1 METRIVGSLLILLV
15 GSLISL
21 NAVSGSQTPAEGDRL
36 PDFTLSVPEKPE
48 HRSYLGL
55 TDTKEFKIHQIK
67 AEVVIIEIYSMYCPH
82 CQREAPALNDLY
94 HHIESFEKLRGRIKL
109 IGIGA
114 GNSAYEVDFFRKQF
128 NVPFPLF
135 PDGDFTIHKLLGEVR
150 TPYFFG
156 IKIQPD
162 GSHRIFFSQLG
173 GAQDARQLLDELIRR
188 AELN

>member
-1 METRIVGSLLILLV
+1 MKRKIVGSFLMLLI
-15 GSLISL
+15 GSFISL
-21 NAVSGSQTPAEGDRL
+21 NATGGSQTPVEGERL
-36 PDFTLSVPEKPE
+36 PDFTLSVPQKLE

-55 TDTKEFKIHQIK
+55 PDTKKFKIHQIK
-67 AEVVIIEIYSMYCPH
+67 TEVVVIEIYSMYCPH
-82 CQREAPALNDLY
+82 CQREAPALNELY
-94 HHIESFEKLRGRIKL
+94 HYIENSEKLRGRIKM

-114 GNSAYEVDFFRKQF
+114 GNSEYEVNFFQKRY

-135 PDGDFTIHKLLGEVR
+135 PDGDFNIHKLLGEVR

-156 IKIQPD
+156 LKIQPD

-173 GAQDARQLLDELIRR
+173 GAQDARQLLDELIRQ